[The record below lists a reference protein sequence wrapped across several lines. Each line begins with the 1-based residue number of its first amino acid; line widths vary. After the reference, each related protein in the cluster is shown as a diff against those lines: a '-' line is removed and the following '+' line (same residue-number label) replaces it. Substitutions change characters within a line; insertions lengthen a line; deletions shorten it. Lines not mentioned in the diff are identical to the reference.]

1 MCEFMILAH
10 VWDAFGFLRKTGVTQ
25 RGKVEDMDGE
35 DKIKGLFA
43 YMHDELK
50 GMNLSGTT

>member
-35 DKIKGLFA
+35 EKIKGLFA